1 MRILVFYQ
9 YFGTPKGKWSTR
21 IYELTKRWVN
31 EGNKVTV
38 VTSPYEKSDIKAKKR
53 IERQKVEGIE
63 LIVINYPDSNRFSKL
78 KRILNFLLFSFFS
91 IYYALTEKTDIVIA
105 SSGPITVG
113 VPALFAKFFRRKK
126 YIFEVR
132 DLWPQGAIS
141 LGILTNPLLIKVSF
155 FFEKLCYKQASC
167 VVGCSQGMADNITDR
182 FPNVYT
188 SVIPNASD
196 NSLFKTNVLS
206 NKEGKP
212 IFIYTGSLGAMDD
225 VDLVIEATKV
235 LKERGEADFL
245 VEIVGDGVERNNL
258 EQKVRLYQ
266 LSNVV
271 FTGLLPKKEVVNKIT
286 HALAAFVCFKP
297 LPILNTVSPNKM
309 FDAFA
314 ASVPI
319 IQNTDGWIKDYVN
332 IHQCGIS
339 VDPKDPNSMADA
351 MKKFLSDKSFQVK
364 ASINAKK
371 AAETDFNRDRLSE
384 KYMNIIENV
393 IHG

>member
-1 MRILVFYQ
+1 
-9 YFGTPKGKWSTR
+9 
-21 IYELTKRWVN
+21 
-31 EGNKVTV
+31 
-38 VTSPYEKSDIKAKKR
+38 
-53 IERQKVEGIE
+53 
-63 LIVINYPDSNRFSKL
+63 
-78 KRILNFLLFSFFS
+78 
-91 IYYALTEKTDIVIA
+91 
-105 SSGPITVG
+105 
-113 VPALFAKFFRRKK
+113 
-126 YIFEVR
+126 
-132 DLWPQGAIS
+132 
-141 LGILTNPLLIKVSF
+141 
-155 FFEKLCYKQASC
+155 
-167 VVGCSQGMADNITDR
+167 
-182 FPNVYT
+182 
-188 SVIPNASD
+188 
-196 NSLFKTNVLS
+196 
-206 NKEGKP
+206 
-212 IFIYTGSLGAMDD
+212 MDD

>member
-38 VTSPYEKSDIKAKKR
+38 VTSPYEKSDIKAEKR

-141 LGILTNPLLIKVSF
+141 LGILTNPFLIKVSF

-196 NSLFKTNVLS
+196 NSLFITNVLS
-206 NKEGKP
+206 
-212 IFIYTGSLGAMDD
+212 D
-225 VDLVIEATKV
+225 
-235 LKERGEADFL
+235 
-245 VEIVGDGVERNNL
+245 
-258 EQKVRLYQ
+258 
-266 LSNVV
+266 
-271 FTGLLPKKEVVNKIT
+271 
-286 HALAAFVCFKP
+286 
-297 LPILNTVSPNKM
+297 
-309 FDAFA
+309 
-314 ASVPI
+314 
-319 IQNTDGWIKDYVN
+319 
-332 IHQCGIS
+332 
-339 VDPKDPNSMADA
+339 
-351 MKKFLSDKSFQVK
+351 
-364 ASINAKK
+364 
-371 AAETDFNRDRLSE
+371 
-384 KYMNIIENV
+384 
-393 IHG
+393 